1 MIEYKSKRQR
11 YDLIFSQLDAER
23 NSFVPHWKDLSQ
35 YILPRRSRFNLS
47 DVNKG
52 DRRNDKIIDNTATLA
67 ARTLRSGMMSGITS
81 PARPWFRLTT
91 PDPDMAEFGPV
102 KQWLTKVQDAM
113 ISSYIKSNLYQS
125 LLTMYQDLGVFGT
138 TAMLFEESLDGD
150 IFYTEPYP
158 IGSYWLAK
166 DSKGNIN
173 TFVREFRMTVRQLI
187 EVFGRKV
194 NGEADWS
201 NFSIQVRNLYE
212 QGMYE
217 SWIDVRHM
225 IMPNPNFDPS
235 KPNTRLNK
243 KFMSDYYEIGSG
255 SGGNYSRSKEETTFL
270 RESGYD
276 NFPVLC
282 PRWET
287 SGEDVYGTN
296 CPAMECLGD
305 IKQLQH
311 GEKRIMEAIDKKIR
325 PPMTAPTS
333 MRNQVASILAGDITY
348 IDSQGNQQGFRPAFE
363 VNFSI
368 SEMSQ
373 KQAEVRARIQRAFYE
388 DLFLMLAESD
398 RRQITAREI
407 MERKEEKLLALG
419 PVLEQLNQGLL
430 DPMTTLAF
438 NVCLSQGLLPP
449 PPEQLQGV
457 ELKVE
462 YISIMAQAQKLVGIS
477 AIERFTGYAGQ
488 VAQFDP
494 SILDKLKTEQ
504 IIDVY
509 ADITSVPPSILRSD
523 DEVKEIR
530 ENRAKQQQAEAQAQQ
545 MQNAVQTAQNLSQIK
560 SNDGSNVLDQML
572 ANARAGSVI

>member
-1 MIEYKSKRQR
+1 
-11 YDLIFSQLDAER
+11 
-23 NSFVPHWKDLSQ
+23 
-35 YILPRRSRFNLS
+35 
-47 DVNKG
+47 
-52 DRRNDKIIDNTATLA
+52 
-67 ARTLRSGMMSGITS
+67 
-81 PARPWFRLTT
+81 
-91 PDPDMAEFGPV
+91 
-102 KQWLTKVQDAM
+102 
-113 ISSYIKSNLYQS
+113 
-125 LLTMYQDLGVFGT
+125 
-138 TAMLFEESLDGD
+138 
-150 IFYTEPYP
+150 
-158 IGSYWLAK
+158 
-166 DSKGNIN
+166 
-173 TFVREFRMTVRQLI
+173 
-187 EVFGRKV
+187 
-194 NGEADWS
+194 
-201 NFSIQVRNLYE
+201 
-212 QGMYE
+212 
-217 SWIDVRHM
+217 
-225 IMPNPNFDPS
+225 
-235 KPNTRLNK
+235 
-243 KFMSDYYEIGSG
+243 
-255 SGGNYSRSKEETTFL
+255 
-270 RESGYD
+270 
-276 NFPVLC
+276 
-282 PRWET
+282 
-287 SGEDVYGTN
+287 
-296 CPAMECLGD
+296 
-305 IKQLQH
+305 
-311 GEKRIMEAIDKKIR
+311 MEAIDKKIR